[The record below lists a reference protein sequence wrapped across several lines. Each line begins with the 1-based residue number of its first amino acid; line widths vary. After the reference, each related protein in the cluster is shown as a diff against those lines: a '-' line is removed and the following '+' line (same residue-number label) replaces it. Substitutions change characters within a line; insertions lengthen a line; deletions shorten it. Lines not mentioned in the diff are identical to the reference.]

1 MIFTLL
7 SSGRKNCWEGNEQ
20 VNQMFKNILK
30 KKKKSHLEL
39 GQPIIEPKRKHTI
52 PNNSARPLIYKQ
64 NLYGGHKKEMF
75 WQPLPQDSRFLQKSR
90 EETQVLMETFW
101 SAFKMMESGI
111 NAASKVKC
119 QYRKDVLELW
129 AIARAVTSPSSFQ
142 TIKRNIHFLKKK
154 KTKPNKKI
162 LNNPTFSQVR

>member
-64 NLYGGHKKEMF
+64 NLYGGHKKKCSDNHCPKIADSSRSPEKKHRLL
-75 WQPLPQDSRFLQKSR
+75 WRLSGLP
-90 EETQVLMETFW
+90 
-101 SAFKMMESGI
+101 
-111 NAASKVKC
+111 SK
-119 QYRKDVLELW
+119 
-129 AIARAVTSPSSFQ
+129 
-142 TIKRNIHFLKKK
+142 
-154 KTKPNKKI
+154 
-162 LNNPTFSQVR
+162 